1 MKKLFSR
8 IKKKPI
14 LVFTTIFF
22 LLYTVSSL
30 CLIYSILRVSNI
42 ENILRYLICAFLLI
56 LNIYF
61 TLSMIKITMK
71 GKNAGIILYDILFVL
86 LFLGMCYSFVTI
98 NGLYDSISNMY
109 KNTINYSVSLI
120 SKDNNLNVKDIKD
133 SKIAII
139 NNSNTE
145 LNEVSNLLIDKNKLK
160 DNNEIVEYENTTSI
174 IKALYDKEVDLALL
188 PSNYVSI
195 FSNIDEY
202 KDINDETYEV
212 TSISKKMKKNVD
224 DSTKNENDPITIL
237 VLGIDSTIKDI
248 STVTSFNADSIMLIT
263 FNPKTYNAT
272 ILSIPRDTYV
282 PIICYNNAESKIT
295 HSGWNGESCVIST
308 LENLMDINI
317 DYYVKVNFTAV
328 VNLVDEIGGV
338 EIDVPYSFCEQDSQR
353 RWREHTVYV
362 EKGIQTLNGEQA
374 LALSRNRHPN
384 IRCGAKWTNYYSD
397 DIVRGENQQKVL
409 NAIINKMVKNL
420 SIEKSKSILNIIGKN
435 VDTNMKINEMTSY
448 YNVLKKVALNRK
460 NVLNFE
466 KMYLSTYG
474 KNLYDPLL
482 NMNGMSMQIY
492 YKESLNAIINAMKT
506 NLGLMDKVLIKT
518 FDFSVNNPYKE
529 PVIGKGNY
537 QQQDIQTVPNF
548 VGKDVSIAQTW
559 ATNNGINLIIDYKED
574 TTKDN
579 NIVISQSIS
588 STYRMDMLNKNTP
601 FKVVI
606 VKNTQINE

>member
-1 MKKLFSR
+1 MKKIINR

-22 LLYTVSSL
+22 LLYTISSI

-61 TLSMIKITMK
+61 SLSMIKITIK
-71 GKNAGIILYDILFVL
+71 GKNAGIILYDIIFVL
-86 LFLGMCYSFVTI
+86 LFLGMCYTFVTI

-120 SKDNNLNVKDIKD
+120 SKNDNLNVKDIKD
-133 SKIAII
+133 NKIAII
-139 NNSNTE
+139 DSSNAE
-145 LNEVSNLLIDKNKLK
+145 LNEVSNLLLDKNNLK
-160 DNNEIVEYENTTSI
+160 DNNEIIEYTNTTSI
-174 IKALYDKEVDLALL
+174 IQALYSKDVDLALL

-212 TSISKKMKKNVD
+212 TTISKKIKKDTD
-224 DSTKNENDPITIL
+224 DNNKNENDPITIL

-282 PIICYNNAESKIT
+282 PISCYNNLESKIT
-295 HSGWNGESCVIST
+295 HSGWNGENCVIST
-308 LENLMDINI
+308 LENWMGLTI

-328 VNLVDEIGGV
+328 VSLVDEIGGIQV
-338 EIDVPYSFCEQDSQR
+338 NVPYSFCEQDSQR
-353 RWREHTVYV
+353 RWRDNTVYV

-384 IRCGAKWTNYYSD
+384 PRCGAKWTNYYSD
-397 DIVRGENQQKVL
+397 DIIRGENQQMVL
-409 NAIINKMVKNL
+409 NAILNKMIKNL

-435 VDTNMKINEMTSY
+435 VDTNMKVNEMTSY
-448 YNVLKKVALNRK
+448 YNVLKKIALNRD

-466 KMYLSTYG
+466 KMHLSTYG

-492 YKESLNAIINAMKT
+492 YKDSLNAITNAMKT
-506 NLGLMDKVLIKT
+506 NLGLIDKVLIKT
-518 FDFSVNNPYKE
+518 FNFSINNPYKE

-548 VGKDVSIAQTW
+548 IGKDINIVQTW
-559 ATNNGINLIIDYKED
+559 ANNNGINLIVDYKED

-579 NIVISQSIS
+579 NIVLSQSIS

-601 FKVVI
+601 FKVIV
-606 VKNTQINE
+606 VKNS

>member
-1 MKKLFSR
+1 MKKIINR

-22 LLYTVSSL
+22 LLYTISSI

-61 TLSMIKITMK
+61 SLSMIKITIK
-71 GKNAGIILYDILFVL
+71 GKNAGIILYDIIFVL
-86 LFLGMCYSFVTI
+86 LFLGMCYTFVTI

-120 SKDNNLNVKDIKD
+120 SKNDNLNVKDIKD
-133 SKIAII
+133 NKIAII
-139 NNSNTE
+139 DSSNAE
-145 LNEVSNLLIDKNKLK
+145 LNEVSNLLLDKNNLK
-160 DNNEIVEYENTTSI
+160 DNNEIVEYTNTTSI
-174 IKALYDKEVDLALL
+174 IQALYSKDVDLALL

-212 TSISKKMKKNVD
+212 TNISKKIKKDTD
-224 DSTKNENDPITIL
+224 DNNKNENDPITIL

-263 FNPKTYNAT
+263 FNPRTYNAT

-282 PIICYNNAESKIT
+282 PISCYNNLESKIT
-295 HSGWNGESCVIST
+295 HSGWNGENCVIST
-308 LENLMDINI
+308 LENWMGLTI

-328 VNLVDEIGGV
+328 VSLVDEIGGIQV
-338 EIDVPYSFCEQDSQR
+338 NVPYSFCEQDSQR
-353 RWREHTVYV
+353 RWRDNTVYV

-384 IRCGAKWTNYYSD
+384 PRCGAKWTNYYSD
-397 DIVRGENQQKVL
+397 DIIRGENQQMVL
-409 NAIINKMVKNL
+409 NAILNKMIKNL

-435 VDTNMKINEMTSY
+435 VDTNMKVNEMTSY
-448 YNVLKKVALNRK
+448 YNVLKKIALNRD

-466 KMYLSTYG
+466 KMHLSTYG

-492 YKESLNAIINAMKT
+492 YKDSLNAITNAMKT
-506 NLGLMDKVLIKT
+506 NLGLIDKVLTKT
-518 FDFSVNNPYKE
+518 FNFSVNNPYKE

-548 VGKDVSIAQTW
+548 IGKDINIVQTW
-559 ATNNGINLIIDYKED
+559 ANNNGINLIVDYKED

-579 NIVISQSIS
+579 NIVLSQSIS

-601 FKVVI
+601 FKVIV
-606 VKNTQINE
+606 VKNS